1 MTINVNASIKT
12 LVNLIV
18 KTADDLKALDL
29 AVLDLRHVASFADYL
44 ILGSSTSNRHGQ
56 AIVEHI
62 SKAVKTELNH
72 RPLAIEGWDTNWVLV
87 DYGDV
92 ICHVFSEEA
101 RVFYR
106 LEHLWH
112 DAKKME
118 ISQFLPAKAVP
129 ATIVAKTPEKVAV
142 KKSAVKK
149 PVKKP
154 VKKAVKKVVKKTV
167 KKASRPIPRKGAAS
181 LKRGR
186 FAGKL
191 KK

>member
-12 LVNLIV
+12 LVSLIV

-29 AVLDLRHVASFADYL
+29 VVLDLRNVASFADYL
-44 ILGSSTSNRHGQ
+44 IVGSSTSNRHGQ

-62 SKAVKTELNH
+62 SKAVKTDIGQ
-72 RPLAIEGWDTNWVLV
+72 RPLAVEGWNTNWVLV

-112 DAKKME
+112 DAKKMD

-149 PVKKP
+149 PVKK
-154 VKKAVKKVVKKTV
+154 AVKKVVKKVV
-167 KKASRPIPRKGAAS
+167 KKTGKKAVKKIKKPAKKSVAKKPTK
-181 LKRGR
+181 K
-186 FAGKL
+186 KL